1 MCQCVNDGTMA
12 ARVQELCA
20 HQASKNYTQKQ
31 LEAEGR
37 RAGLK
42 GFEIVK
48 KVHLH
53 PELFSTDNDL
63 LTPSMK
69 LKRPQLKER
78 FTAEIQQMYGQLSP

>member
-1 MCQCVNDGTMA
+1 MPF
-12 ARVQELCA
+12 RVQELCA
-20 HQASKNYTQKQ
+20 HQACKDYIQKQ

-37 RAGLK
+37 SAGLK

-63 LTPSMK
+63 LTPSFK
-69 LKRPQLKER
+69 LKRPELKKR
-78 FTAEIQQMYGQLSP
+78 FLAEIQQMYSQLPS